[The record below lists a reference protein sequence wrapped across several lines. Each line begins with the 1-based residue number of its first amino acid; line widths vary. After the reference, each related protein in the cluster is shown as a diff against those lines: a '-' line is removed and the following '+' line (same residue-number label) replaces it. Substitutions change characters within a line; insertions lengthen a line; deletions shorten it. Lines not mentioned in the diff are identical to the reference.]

1 MQNQLID
8 KPNFRALLH
17 SAQMKPT
24 VVLLA
29 SVTIV
34 AIHRY
39 FGRISFAPHIF
50 PSISTRDAAWF
61 ECATTF
67 ILMGVVPFA
76 IVTLI
81 FRESGRDY
89 GLRLGD
95 WKFGLIFI
103 AIVFPIIA
111 AVSLYPATKIPEMRV
126 FYPIDKGAALSL
138 GAFLQLELPSAILLL
153 GWEFLFRGFMI
164 FGLRD
169 RVGSWLAIC
178 IQTIPSTLWH
188 IGLPAGVT
196 FGALIGGVVF
206 GFLAIRTKS
215 ILWPLL
221 LHYLIWVGLDLFII
235 LTS

>member
-1 MQNQLID
+1 VKEQLD
-8 KPNFRALLH
+8 ARSLLR
-17 SAQMKPT
+17 SIEMKPT

-29 SVTIV
+29 SVTLV
-34 AIHRY
+34 AVHRY
-39 FGRISFAPHIF
+39 FGRITFASTIF
-50 PSISTRDAAWF
+50 PSISSRDAAWF
-61 ECATTF
+61 ECATT
-67 ILMGVVPFA
+67 ILLMGIVPLA

-89 GLRLGD
+89 GLRLGN
-95 WKFGLIFI
+95 WKFGLLFI
-103 AIVFPIIA
+103 AVTFPIIA
-111 AVSLYPATKIPEMRV
+111 AVSLYPATKIPEMRI
-126 FYPIDKGAALSL
+126 FYPIDKGAALSIS
-138 GAFLQLELPSAILLL
+138 AFLQLELPSAILLL

-188 IGLPAGVT
+188 IGLPWGVT
-196 FGALIGGVVF
+196 FGALIGGVMF
-206 GFLAIRTKS
+206 GFLAVRTKS

>member
-1 MQNQLID
+1 MQRTLNYKARIAAV
-8 KPNFRALLH
+8 RH
-17 SAQMKPT
+17 SAEMKPA

-34 AIHRY
+34 AFHRY
-39 FGRISFAPHIF
+39 FGRITFAPRLF
-50 PSISTRDAAWF
+50 PSISSRDAALF

-67 ILMGVVPFA
+67 ILMGLVPLA

-81 FRESGRDY
+81 FRESGKGY

-95 WKFGLIFI
+95 WKFGLKFI
-103 AIVFPIIA
+103 AITFPIIA

-126 FYPIDKGAALSL
+126 FYPIDPGAGSSVS
-138 GAFLQLELPSAILLL
+138 AFLQLQLPSAVLLM

-169 RVGSWLAIC
+169 RVGDWTAIC
-178 IQTIPSTLWH
+178 IQTLPSALWH
-188 IGLPAGVT
+188 IGLPFGVT
-196 FGALIGGVVF
+196 FGAIPGGVMF
-206 GFLAIRTKS
+206 GYLSIRTNS
-215 ILWPLL
+215 IIWPWL
-221 LHYLIWVGLDLFII
+221 LHYLIWVGLDLFIV

>member
-1 MQNQLID
+1 MQKTLID
-8 KPNFRALLH
+8 KAKIGAVLH

-34 AIHRY
+34 ALHRY
-39 FGRISFAPHIF
+39 FGRITFAPNIF
-50 PSISTRDAAWF
+50 PSISSRDAAWF
-61 ECATTF
+61 ECGSTF
-67 ILMGVVPFA
+67 ILMGLVPLA

-95 WKFGLIFI
+95 WKFGLRFI
-103 AIVFPIIA
+103 AITFPIIA

-126 FYPIDKGAALSL
+126 FYPIDQGAGLSVS
-138 GAFLQLELPSAILLL
+138 AFLQLELPSAVLLF
-153 GWEFLFRGFMI
+153 GWEFLFRGFML

-169 RVGSWLAIC
+169 RVGSWMAIC
-178 IQTIPSTLWH
+178 IQTIPSVLWH
-188 IGLPAGVT
+188 IGLPFGVT
-196 FGALIGGVVF
+196 FGAIPGGLMF
-206 GFLAIRTKS
+206 GYLSLRTNS

-221 LHYLIWVGLDLFII
+221 LHYLIWVGLDLFIV
-235 LTS
+235 LTA